1 MKTMDPDTILKT
13 IKRTLKTA
21 RLFDVFWERWIV
33 HGLDKDDLT
42 KARANL
48 NSLEGWQNTW
58 AKLAEEKERKA
69 GEFESQRNYTEA
81 EEAYRQTALY
91 YNLNYWID
99 PKYSREKI
107 HWYKK
112 CLQFMNKADS
122 LSDIPTTYKTL
133 VLQDQSFCSGRI
145 RVPDNPQGVII
156 IVNPIDSSK
165 EELYKYEMEFVQKG
179 FITMSFDGPGQG
191 ETFLLNDVIGTR
203 VRWES
208 FIHHLIDFASE
219 TYDLP
224 VYLFGTS
231 LAASWVLYGSSNK
244 NVAKAVVVSPAVE
257 LERMNMP
264 GYFMNRMECSCIVDD
279 KNEEETER
287 SIPKFDSINYHAPV
301 LVFYGKKDMMI
312 TNEEFSRLFD
322 NISSE
327 KHLVEYE
334 HEGHVCNYKLDEIR
348 KTTIAWFSGKLT
360 MKEEQR

>member
-1 MKTMDPDTILKT
+1 VKTMDPDTILKT

-208 FIHHLIDFASE
+208 FIHHLIDFAKE
-219 TYDLP
+219 AYKLP

-244 NVAKAVVVSPAVE
+244 NVEKAVAVSPAVE

-264 GYFMNRMECSCIVDD
+264 GYFLDRIDCTCSLEP
-279 KNEEETER
+279 NEVP
-287 SIPKFDSINYHAPV
+287 IPNFNNIEYQAPV
-301 LVFYGKKDMMI
+301 LIFHGKKDGMI
-312 TNEEFSRLFD
+312 VNEEMYRLYQ
-322 NISSE
+322 NITSK
-327 KHLVEYE
+327 KHIHEYE
-334 HEGHVCNYKLDEIR
+334 DEGHVCNYKLKEIR
-348 KTTIAWFSGKLT
+348 KFTIEWFTGQQKFEGEY
-360 MKEEQR
+360 KQ